1 MYPNANES
9 DLSSRIC
16 SAFDSEGNVLPSL
29 ARSRVGERLLTAL
42 FFSLPGFA
50 FLAPPGSP
58 SSGENPLS
66 PNSSL

>member
-29 ARSRVGERLLTAL
+29 ARSRDGERLLIFSL
-42 FFSLPGFA
+42 FLPGFA